1 VLNVCHSFLSFPL
14 KINGTP
20 IGIPVSLTFREPYQC
35 KRIVRRVAMP
45 SSIHQACVNYLHK
58 LPSKERRTHFG
69 FLGDGIVS
77 SSFFPFALADPR
89 QSDEGQEGQHCEE
102 DRLRGI
108 DPEPCVR
115 ASFPDQPPLRI
126 IWPYEG
132 EEDQETNAVNHDAR

>member
-1 VLNVCHSFLSFPL
+1 MQENSETCRHAVLHSSSVC
-14 KINGTP
+14 
-20 IGIPVSLTFREPYQC
+20 
-35 KRIVRRVAMP
+35 
-45 SSIHQACVNYLHK
+45 K

-89 QSDEGQEGQHCEE
+89 QLEEGQKRQHCEE

-115 ASFPDQPPLRI
+115 ASFPDQPPLSI
-126 IWPYEG
+126 IRPYKG
-132 EEDQETNAVNHDAR
+132 KEDQEANAVSHGAGENGLREVGHRPEHHV